1 MGTAWH
7 FGRSEAGGPS
17 ITCDLR
23 PTCQY
28 HPTTSLT
35 LMAVKGLEFPLSRAN
50 GETHA
55 AHAFDVEMICP
66 KCNLFAVFGVAV
78 KPEDFASCQ

>member
-7 FGRSEAGGPS
+7 FAKHEAGPPS
-17 ITCDLR
+17 ITCDFR

-28 HPTTSLT
+28 HPDTP
-35 LMAVKGLEFPLSRAN
+35 MALNVVRGLNFDLSRRN
-50 GETHA
+50 GDTHR

-66 KCNLFAVFGVAV
+66 ECNLFAVFGVAIRG
-78 KPEDFASCQ
+78 EDMASCQ

>member
-7 FGRSEAGGPS
+7 FSNTEAGGPS

-23 PTCQY
+23 PMCQY
-28 HPTTSLT
+28 HPDIP
-35 LMAVKGLEFPLSRAN
+35 MRVKAVKGLQFDLSRKN
-50 GETHA
+50 GDTHK

-66 KCNLFAVFGVAV
+66 ECNMFAVFGVAV
-78 KPEDFASCQ
+78 GPQEFASCR